1 MKPAAKLNNYL
12 NKVAEMGNKVRLYS
26 EYSADLTFLPFQA
39 MTPLA
44 SKMDKVFVPL
54 EEEEEQEEGDTPAM
68 DPSFVSNSET

>member
-1 MKPAAKLNNYL
+1 
-12 NKVAEMGNKVRLYS
+12 
-26 EYSADLTFLPFQA
+26 

-54 EEEEEQEEGDTPAM
+54 EEEDEQEEGDMPEM

>member
-1 MKPAAKLNNYL
+1 
-12 NKVAEMGNKVRLYS
+12 
-26 EYSADLTFLPFQA
+26 

-54 EEEEEQEEGDTPAM
+54 EEEEEEDEEDTPEM

>member
-1 MKPAAKLNNYL
+1 
-12 NKVAEMGNKVRLYS
+12 
-26 EYSADLTFLPFQA
+26 

-54 EEEEEQEEGDTPAM
+54 EEEEDDEEDMPEM